1 MTKSQPNRLR
11 RRALLAVVATLAIPT
26 AALAHHGWSS
36 YDAGNVLTIEAPI
49 LIAKYQN
56 PHGEIEMTDTAGKRW
71 QIVLAPPSRME
82 SRGLPREQLTVGAR
96 ATVVG
101 YPSRTQPA
109 EIRAERIT
117 SAGKTVELR

>member
-1 MTKSQPNRLR
+1 MPFSSSQPHASTRENRR
-11 RRALLAVVATLAIPT
+11 NPALFDVLSGVQQS
-26 AALAHHGWSS
+26 WSS
-36 YDAGNVLTIEAPI
+36 YDAGTVLTIEAPI
-49 LIAKYQN
+49 LTAKYQN
-56 PHGEIEMTDTAGKRW
+56 PHGEIEMTDSAGKRW

-117 SAGKTVELR
+117 IAGKTVELR